1 MTWRVPFYASPRGAT
16 HAPSQAYKG
25 IDAVV
30 HLAAIPSPGQTSSSN
45 QFRTNTMSTY
55 NVLEACRKLRITNV
69 VLASSETLIGLPF
82 PNPPLSLPITE
93 ETPRQPESAYSLS
106 KLLGE
111 VMGEQYCR
119 WDQELKVVSLRFSN
133 VMTLRDYD
141 DFEGW
146 QDDAGKRVFNVWGYI
161 DA

>member
-1 MTWRVPFYASPRGAT
+1 MRLDR
-16 HAPSQAYKG
+16 QAYKG

-55 NVLEACRKLRITNV
+55 NVLEACRKLSIRNLV
-69 VLASSETLIGLPF
+69 FASSETLIGVPLMH
-82 PNPPLSLPITE
+82 PPPSLPITE
-93 ETPRQPESAYSLS
+93 ETPRSPESAYSLS

-111 VMGEQYCR
+111 VMADEFCR
-119 WDQELKVVSLRFSN
+119 WDPQMKIISLRFSN
-133 VMTLRDYD
+133 VMVPEEYET
-141 DFEGW
+141 FEGW
-146 QDDAGKRVFNVWGYI
+146 QNDPELRVFNAWGYI